1 MSKKQLFFIILQ
13 NDCLFLYYFFI
24 TFSENYRKRISNDVD
39 RFVSK
44 GENKNCIFALI
55 KILS

>member
-1 MSKKQLFFIILQ
+1 
-13 NDCLFLYYFFI
+13 LYYFFI

-55 KILS
+55 KVLS